1 MWAGNATFAGGKG
14 TNRVVQPLGTRT
26 LRKSS
31 FDARGSPLNLF
42 LRDNFNSGFDSSGPT
57 TTQIVLA
64 SVLTPVLL
72 IAALLILL
80 FAWKNYS
87 LKKQLA
93 DKYKGTE
100 LAQTDRNDLK

>member
-1 MWAGNATFAGGKG
+1 
-14 TNRVVQPLGTRT
+14 
-26 LRKSS
+26 
-31 FDARGSPLNLF
+31 LNLF
-42 LRDNFNSGFDSSGPT
+42 LRDNFNSGFDTSSGPT

-64 SVLTPVLL
+64 AVLTPVLL

-87 LKKQLA
+87 LKKELA
-93 DKYKGTE
+93 EKSKGTE